1 MYEFIESS
9 ITVESVVL
17 HAFIFTSRK
26 MVYLPVFHKYYL
38 SGVCYLIMIFEME
51 RDGEHEPGKKMLIE
65 VICRNFIEKYQ
76 ELDFGIFFVLNQ
88 GIEFFLIF
96 CFFFLI
102 RVLLG
107 LLKKRKKRTA
117 RLYYFNLSFTIT

>member
-38 SGVCYLIMIFEME
+38 GGVCYLIMIFEME

-76 ELDFGIFFVLNQ
+76 ELDFGIIFVFNQ
-88 GIEFFLIF
+88 GNESSMNFWLFL
-96 CFFFLI
+96 LI
-102 RVLLG
+102 PVVVG
-107 LLKKRKKRTA
+107 MLKKQKERYAK
-117 RLYYFNLSFTIT
+117 L